1 MLWLVIFVIVVGFL
15 IAERNN
21 ILKFIKEIL
30 GKNNE

>member
-1 MLWLVIFVIVVGFL
+1 MLLLVIFVIVVGFL

-21 ILKFIKEIL
+21 ILKFIKVIW